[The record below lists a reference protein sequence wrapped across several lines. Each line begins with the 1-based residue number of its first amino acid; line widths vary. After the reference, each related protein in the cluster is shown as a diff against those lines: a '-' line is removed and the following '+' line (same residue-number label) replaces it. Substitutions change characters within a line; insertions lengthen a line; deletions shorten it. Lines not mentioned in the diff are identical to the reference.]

1 MPKSRKAE
9 IIPIEKLRQ
18 QWSEAWRIQPHV
30 RIGRTML
37 EKSLAYK
44 QRELAGLGMTNEQ
57 RERLK
62 QLVKTY
68 KRNPKCFDDHR
79 PNIKPGTRLVK
90 EYGGQR
96 HVITVL
102 KSGFEYQGN
111 TYTSLTQLATEIS
124 GTPWNGWA
132 FFGLR
137 RKKGVT

>member
-1 MPKSRKAE
+1 MPRQIKSGVM
-9 IIPIEKLRQ
+9 PIEELRR
-18 QWSEAWRIQPHV
+18 QWSEAWGINPHA

-37 EKSLAYK
+37 EKSLAFK
-44 QRELAGLGMTNEQ
+44 QRELAGLGMTTEQ
-57 RERLK
+57 QERLK
-62 QLVKTY
+62 QLIKTY

-79 PNIKPGTRLVK
+79 PDIKPGTRLVK
-90 EYGGQR
+90 SYGGQR

-102 KSGFEYQGN
+102 KTGFEYQGK

-137 RKKGVT
+137 RKRGAA